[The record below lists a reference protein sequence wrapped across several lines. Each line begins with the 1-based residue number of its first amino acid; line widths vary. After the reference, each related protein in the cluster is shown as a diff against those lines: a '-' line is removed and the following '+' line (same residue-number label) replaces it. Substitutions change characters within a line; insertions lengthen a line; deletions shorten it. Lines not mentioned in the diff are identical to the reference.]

1 MTLRRAHVAAALR
14 ELGHDFVD
22 HELSDEQLRTLH
34 GHLSAMRDVVSAAS
48 PRERT
53 LPTSVDDFAMAVPKE
68 GDHVAHQLFADSI
81 VSGGDNPLGLAAELW
96 RENDTAVMKVTLGS
110 AFEGAPGRS
119 HGGVVAALI
128 DETMGLVLAI
138 HRQLA
143 FTGQLNI
150 TYRAPTPVREGIIA
164 RATLERREGRKLH
177 LTADVHCG
185 DVLVATATGLFISVD
200 PAQFLDRVA
209 ADS

>member
-1 MTLRRAHVAAALR
+1 MTLRRSHVAAALR
-14 ELGHDFVD
+14 QLGHEFVD
-22 HELSDEQLRTLH
+22 HELTSEQLETLDEH
-34 GHLSAMRDVVSAAS
+34 VQSMRSVLSNAA
-48 PRERT
+48 PRVRT
-53 LPTSVDDFAMAVPKE
+53 LPTSLDDFAMAVPKD

-96 RENDTAVMKVTLGS
+96 RESDTAVMKVTLGS

-143 FTGQLNI
+143 FTGQLDI
-150 TYRAPTPVREGIIA
+150 SYHAPTPVREEIVA
-164 RATLERREGRKLH
+164 RASLDRHEGRKLH
-177 LTADVHCG
+177 LVAHVHCG
-185 DVLVATATGLFISVD
+185 DVLVASATALFISVD
-200 PAQFLDRVA
+200 PAQFLARETP
-209 ADS
+209 DS